1 MKTITSKVTA
11 QNVRALFASYDAGTR
26 TPAMRKLASER
37 SVEHC
42 VSIGFI
48 NDAQFDAL
56 QAHSKLPS
64 GKVAMMQVAKAI
76 DFIATGDPRSIDKA
90 TAAFV
95 TICLLLEQGSAKAQT
110 FENARFTLSAKGS
123 ENSRPIDGIK
133 AQSLRKAIGSISNM
147 STVSAQTSRTVGVNG
162 SMGIMGATKKVGAHE
177 FTIHAESRNNPFLL
191 AYGRALSKLP
201 EGVLIAK
208 FAGEEA

>member
-1 MKTITSKVTA
+1 MKATT
-11 QNVRALFASYDAGTR
+11 QNIVSTFINYDAGSR
-26 TPAMRKLASER
+26 TKTIKKLVTEK

-42 VSIGFI
+42 LSLGFI
-48 NDAQFDAL
+48 NDMQYDAL
-56 QAHSKLPS
+56 LAHSKLPS
-64 GKVAMMQVAKAI
+64 GKVAMVQIAKAI
-76 DFIATGDPRSIDKA
+76 DFIASGDVSSIDKA

-95 TICLLLEQGSAKAQT
+95 TICLLLESGTAKPQT
-110 FENARFTLSAKGS
+110 FENARFTLSAKGN

-133 AQSLRKAIGSISNM
+133 AQSLRKAIGSISNL

-162 SMGIMGATKKVGAHE
+162 SMGIMGATKKVSKHE
-177 FTIHAESRNNPFLL
+177 FMIHPESRTNPFLL

-208 FAGEEA
+208 FTGEENEA